1 MPLQELQRLTSDLRE
16 TTVPV
21 PSQLLGL
28 LPPPPA
34 AGWPDTFQLGRI
46 RSRLKDKYRELEP
59 YFQLAAQGKDEA
71 GSPAATRAQSYVPAD
86 PAYSPRKRAE
96 RLSWL
101 IWVLIGDQKVGVNS
115 FEGSPYQAL
124 VEADGTAERLRLA
137 LRKMR
142 EVKEALKDD

>member
-1 MPLQELQRLTSDLRE
+1 MPRQELQRLSNDLGE

-28 LPPPPA
+28 LPQPPA
-34 AGWPDTFQLGRI
+34 AGWPETFELARI
-46 RSRLKDKYRELEP
+46 AQKLEEKYNELEP
-59 YFQLAAQGKDEA
+59 YYNLVGRGEDKA

-86 PAYSPRKRAE
+86 PAYAPRKRAE
-96 RLSWL
+96 RFSWL

-115 FEGSPYQAL
+115 FSGSPYQAL
-124 VEADGTAERLRLA
+124 IEAHGTAERLRLA

-142 EVKEALKDD
+142 EVKEALKD